1 MVEDFDEV
9 FMNNGK
15 KLKYKKYLNKK
26 YKVFRMLKNVS
37 FGLLMVEFDGSSKA
51 LNRLKVFL
59 KILTVSLSIV
69 S

>member
-1 MVEDFDEV
+1 
-9 FMNNGK
+9 MNNGK

>member
-1 MVEDFDEV
+1 
-9 FMNNGK
+9 
-15 KLKYKKYLNKK
+15 
-26 YKVFRMLKNVS
+26 MLKNVS